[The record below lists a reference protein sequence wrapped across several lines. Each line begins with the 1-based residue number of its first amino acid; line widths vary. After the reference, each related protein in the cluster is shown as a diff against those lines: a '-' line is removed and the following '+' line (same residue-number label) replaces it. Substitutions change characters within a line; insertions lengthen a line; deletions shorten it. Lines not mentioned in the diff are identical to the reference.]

1 MKLVKDL
8 KEYACK
14 HVEDQGPSGQTGH
27 SATDGTSYGDR
38 IKKLMVPNYI
48 IGENISYGS
57 AKAHDAVM
65 ALAIDDGVASRGH
78 RKNLFK
84 ADYSE
89 MGSCNG
95 PHKTIRNMAV
105 SLYRGKSSGEADSGG
120 NDTIAKGKKAESKK
134 KQ

>member
-1 MKLVKDL
+1 MADL
-8 KEYACK
+8 KEYACV
-14 HVEDQGPSGQTGH
+14 HVKDQGPSGQTGH

-57 AKAHDAVM
+57 EAAHDAVL
-65 ALAIDDGVASRGH
+65 ALAIDDGVSSRGH
-78 RKNLFK
+78 RKNLMK

-95 PHKTIRNMAV
+95 PHKSIRNMAV
-105 SLYRGKSSGEADSGG
+105 SLYRGKSTAAPNSGDS
-120 NDTIAKGKKAESKK
+120 DTIKKGKTAESK
-134 KQ
+134 